1 MKTTPSDVFLL
12 DKIDG
17 INTGNHNRGATVE
30 SISSGIDSEH
40 SSYLVRTLH
49 KLEKMGVIK
58 SDNDKLQ
65 PAYKVTGYSE
75 GASEEI
81 KHYVKHRKIPE

>member
-17 INTGNHNRGATVE
+17 INTANRNSGATVE
-30 SISSGIDSEH
+30 SISSGIDSDH
-40 SSYLVRTLH
+40 GAYLIKTLH

-58 SDNDKLQ
+58 SEKGKVQ
-65 PAYKVTGYSE
+65 PAYKVTGYCE
-75 GASEEI
+75 GASDEI